1 VLAAMGVPSQLARAA
16 VRVSL
21 GPATTESDIDR
32 LIQAWIRVSGSL
44 LKERRGIAA

>member
-1 VLAAMGVPSQLARAA
+1 

-21 GPATTESDIDR
+21 GWSTTAADVDR
-32 LIQAWIRVSGSL
+32 FLGTWKTLAESL